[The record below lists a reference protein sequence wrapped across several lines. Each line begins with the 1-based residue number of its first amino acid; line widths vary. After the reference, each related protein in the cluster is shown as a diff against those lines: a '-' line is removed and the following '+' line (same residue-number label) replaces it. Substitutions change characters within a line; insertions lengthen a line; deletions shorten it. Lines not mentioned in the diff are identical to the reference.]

1 MGGYTFRNAFY
12 NSVFR
17 LFTCT
22 YLYKYLVIFLNNQS
36 YNSGIAAAF
45 NDKTEFNPELVE
57 KCKIWFKVRLLKKFT
72 TSYILATDF

>member
-1 MGGYTFRNAFY
+1 MAGYTFRNALY
-12 NSVFR
+12 NSAFR